1 MKKQKAAFYGPK
13 VDIQAKNV
21 YGKEDT
27 MITIQWDAILAEQ
40 FDMYYIDQ
48 NGEKVRPYII
58 HRTSMGC
65 YERTLAWL
73 IEKYAGL
80 FPTWLCPEQVRILPI
95 SEKYHAYA
103 KQVETTL
110 KENGIRVT
118 VDERAEKIGY
128 KIRETRLDRVPYML
142 VVGQNE
148 EENNVVSVRS
158 RYLGDEGQKP
168 LDTFVNDICKEIRTK
183 EIRKIEVEE
192 NK

>member
-1 MKKQKAAFYGPK
+1 M
-13 VDIQAKNV
+13 
-21 YGKEDT
+21 
-27 MITIQWDAILAEQ
+27 
-40 FDMYYIDQ
+40 
-48 NGEKVRPYII
+48 
-58 HRTSMGC
+58 
-65 YERTLAWL
+65 
-73 IEKYAGL
+73 
-80 FPTWLCPEQVRILPI
+80 CPEQVRILPI
-95 SEKYHAYA
+95 SEKYHGYA

-158 RYLGDEGQKP
+158 RYLGDEGQKS